1 MRNDLLIFIGFFLLA
16 IGFFFQLRGEHKK
29 AIISVFLA
37 AISFR
42 IFAIYLDPFLHDWD
56 EKFHALVAKHL
67 INDPFTPILKQQSI
81 LPNNGIDWCCSNIWV
96 HKQPLFLWQ
105 MALSMKIFGINEFA
119 MRYPSMLLGS
129 LMVPVT
135 YRISNLLTN
144 NKDIS
149 FSAAVLLCLSYY
161 SLDLISGR
169 MGMEHNDVA
178 FCFYILASV
187 WAYLEFL
194 KDKSWKWAI
203 LIGVFA
209 GCAILNKWLTGLLVY
224 AAWGANILM
233 SIRSKDLKSQLSKL
247 FSSLLV
253 CAVIF
258 IPWQFYI
265 NYRFPEQAKFERILN
280 MKHITEAVEGHNGGY
295 DYYYNL
301 LSWYLGEY
309 VWVLFL
315 AGFGILVFSKKLNRT
330 VAIALSTVIVVP
342 VAFFSFVVKT
352 KMPSFVFILAPFAF
366 ICIAMA
372 VHTITTIKLKTRI
385 PYWIAVCLCTIPV
398 FNYTLLQQQFSNDDE
413 YRSKK
418 IYNTNIFKQLKT
430 SLPENIAV
438 IMNTKDF
445 EDIEVMFYVDN
456 VVCYNYSIVKEDMEV
471 LNNRGINVAVFK
483 DRPGCVAAE
492 YVTNY
497 KYKYLIPYQLH

>member
-1 MRNDLLIFIGFFLLA
+1 MRNDLLIFVGVFLLA
-16 IGFFFQLRGEHKK
+16 TGLFFHLRGEYKK
-29 AIISVFLA
+29 AIISLFLA
-37 AISFR
+37 AVSFR

-67 INDPFTPILKQQSI
+67 INDPFTPILRPQSI
-81 LPNNGIDWCCSNIWV
+81 LPNNGIDWCCSNIWI

-105 MALSMKIFGINEFA
+105 MALSMKIFGVNEFV

-129 LMVPVT
+129 LMVPIT

-149 FSAAVLLCLSYY
+149 FSAAALLCVSYY

-178 FCFYILASV
+178 FCFYILASI

-194 KDKSWKWAI
+194 REKSWKCAI

-224 AAWGANILM
+224 AGWSINLLM
-233 SIRSKDLKSQLSKL
+233 DIKEKDLKSQIQKL
-247 FSSLLV
+247 LVSLTV

-258 IPWQFYI
+258 LPWQFYI
-265 NYRFPEQAKFERILN
+265 NYRFPEQAKFERTFNL
-280 MKHITEAVEGHNGGY
+280 KHITEAVEGHNGGY

-301 LSWYLGEY
+301 LSGYLGEY

-315 AGFGILVFSKKLNRT
+315 AGFVILVFSKKLNRKA
-330 VAIALSTVIVVP
+330 AIALTTIIIVP
-342 VAFFSFVVKT
+342 VVFFSFIVKT

-366 ICIAMA
+366 ICIAIA
-372 VHTITTIKLKTRI
+372 VYSITTIKLKTRI
-385 PYWIAVCLCTIPV
+385 PYWLAICLCLVPV
-398 FNYTLLQQQFSNDDE
+398 FNYEKLQQQFNNDDT
-413 YRSKK
+413 YRSRK
-418 IYNTNIFKQLKT
+418 IYNTTVFKHLNKNLPKNI
-430 SLPENIAV
+430 PV

-445 EDIEVMFYVDN
+445 EDVEVMFYVDN
-456 VVCYNYSIVKEDMEV
+456 VICYNYSISESDMSI
-471 LNNRGINVAVFK
+471 LSNKGINIAVFK
-483 DRPGCVAAE
+483 DRWGCIAE
-492 YVTNY
+492 NYVKNY